1 MKDRPNLEKL
11 KEVLAIA
18 ERTLEE
24 IKDENTH
31 KAKKRRKKITKAVE
45 KAYEM
50 LNKKEYTEK
59 EIKKRTDDV
68 WISLMDDDH
77 FIALLIFFFGFVL
90 AGAAIFAIFQAY
102 AFIQNNWIDEPKKDT
117 EQNWPQDEISELVSV
132 EYKENNIV
140 NLYDQM
146 TVSDEV
152 GVQNT
157 PQEFTIKNDSKK
169 VPSLNYTVNYSVDL
183 VPMNDPKGKILD
195 KKYIK
200 YKYIYTNSWTG
211 KSYESKI
218 RTLDSSNVNSDGS
231 ITIAT
236 GTQLKDNET
245 KFKVIFWLSSEAQ
258 DDQQSNIYDGL
269 QSKCLYNEEII

>member
-157 PQEFTIKNDSKK
+157 PQEFTIRNDSKK

-218 RTLDSSNVNSDGS
+218 RTLDSSNVNPDGS

-258 DDQQSNIYDGL
+258 DDQQGATYTMAFKVNASIM
-269 QSKCLYNEEII
+269 KK

>member
-157 PQEFTIKNDSKK
+157 PQEFTIRNDSKK

-200 YKYIYTNSWTG
+200 YKYTYTNSWTG

-218 RTLDSSNVNSDGS
+218 RTLDSSNVNPDGS

-258 DDQQSNIYDGL
+258 DDQQGATYTMAFKVNASIM
-269 QSKCLYNEEII
+269 KK